1 MTDQEAIEAI
11 KEGRT
16 EAFGWLYNNHR
27 KRVYSTCS
35 HMLHDRTGA
44 EDLTQEAFMHAFRK
58 ISSFRSESMFS
69 TWLHRIVVNTVL
81 MHLRRLKTA
90 RLNRSSECSLN
101 AALPEDDERTYE
113 TRIGR
118 QDGDLVSC
126 VDRIALVR
134 AIAQLAPGYRMI
146 FVLHDIEGYEHG
158 EIAERLDCSIGTS
171 KSQLHKARMR
181 LRQLLPAWCA
191 SSLRRDGRMGSFG
204 TAAMVT
210 QTGTHRSLPMSCD
223 RNQER
228 SF

>member
-16 EAFGWLYNNHR
+16 EAFEWLYSNHR

-35 HMLHDRTGA
+35 HMLHDRTIA

-81 MHLRRLKTA
+81 MYLRRQKTA
-90 RLNRSSECSLN
+90 RLNSSSECSLN
-101 AALPEDDERTYE
+101 AVLPEDDERTYE

-118 QDGDLVSC
+118 QDGELVSC
-126 VDRIALVR
+126 VDRIALLR

-146 FVLHDIEGYEHG
+146 FILHDIEGYEHG
-158 EIAERLDCSIGTS
+158 EIAARLDCSIGTS

-191 SSLRRDGRMGSFG
+191 SSLRRDRRLGSFAYQDNG
-204 TAAMVT
+204 YS
-210 QTGTHRSLPMSCD
+210 HRHVPGPANVL
-223 RNQER
+223 
-228 SF
+228 